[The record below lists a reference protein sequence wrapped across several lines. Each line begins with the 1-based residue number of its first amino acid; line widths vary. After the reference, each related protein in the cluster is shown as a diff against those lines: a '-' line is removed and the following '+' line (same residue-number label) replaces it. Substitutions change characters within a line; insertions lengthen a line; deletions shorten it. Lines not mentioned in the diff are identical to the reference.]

1 MADIGR
7 GFRCTRLRAVMA
19 AGIGDETFREC
30 GWRKVRHTV
39 IRAVPVHET
48 PGPAP
53 DPRLHILPDDQSTAI
68 WSDWVEAHW
77 RHYQA
82 THTDNPPVLPS
93 GGPRALFLGDDL
105 EAGNAVALIE
115 AGRVVGFA
123 SLRAV
128 AGECAESGWIAA
140 PGIREGM
147 ATLWHWMMRRA
158 RALGVSVIELEA
170 DDSDPDLWALCAT
183 LSAERETRYV
193 IWETRIEESRV

>member
-1 MADIGR
+1 MTRLRTSRNALHPTALRIEPAGDLLADPVKLAQQVAALTIPVGV
-7 GFRCTRLRAVMA
+7 TRLRAVMA

-48 PGPAP
+48 LGPAP

-140 PGIREGM
+140 PGIRE
-147 ATLWHWMMRRA
+147 
-158 RALGVSVIELEA
+158 
-170 DDSDPDLWALCAT
+170 
-183 LSAERETRYV
+183 
-193 IWETRIEESRV
+193 